1 MTSFSVLTF
10 IKNCH
15 SCCPFLIYSRVQFR
29 VGCTMTCSHVPFS
42 ASGAPPVGQTCCNEV
57 FLSLV
62 SLFLHCPGP
71 WVPGWAPCAVHY
83 FHKAANT
90 DCRGRNCFYRGHW
103 EFSVVVLEFDSLSH
117 WFPEKIK
124 ICEFCH

>member
-1 MTSFSVLTF
+1 MYLFQRVVLLWVKLVVMKFS
-10 IKNCH
+10 CH
-15 SCCPFLIYSRVQFR
+15 WFHCWSHFFLR
-29 VGCTMTCSHVPFS
+29 
-42 ASGAPPVGQTCCNEV
+42 
-57 FLSLV
+57 
-62 SLFLHCPGP
+62 CPGP